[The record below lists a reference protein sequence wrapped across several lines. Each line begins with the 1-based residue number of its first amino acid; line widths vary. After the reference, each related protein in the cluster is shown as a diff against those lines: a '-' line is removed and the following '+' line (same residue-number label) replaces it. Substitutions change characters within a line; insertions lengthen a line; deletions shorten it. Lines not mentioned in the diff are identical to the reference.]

1 MNFEQLRLFK
11 RITLDYFAKLAPEDH
26 APELGEPHMHFGDP
40 ELLDYTSL
48 IEIRGEYQGC
58 IYLTSPSAM
67 LRDVLLI
74 NGESRDSP
82 EHLKD
87 MCQEFSNV
95 LSGNAS
101 KAFGGNWQIS
111 VPRSLTMNEV
121 MSLALPESTFV
132 MPIHWRGERS
142 LLVIGLREAQ
152 EAA

>member
-1 MNFEQLRLFK
+1 MNPEQLKLFK
-11 RITLDYFAKLAPEDH
+11 RITLDYFAKLAPEEQ
-26 APELGEPHMHFGDP
+26 PIMGEPHIHFGDP

-48 IEIRGEYQGC
+48 IEIHGEYHGC
-58 IYLTSPSAM
+58 IYLTSPTAM
-67 LRDVLLI
+67 LKDVLVI
-74 NGESRDSP
+74 NGEPKDSP

-111 VPRSLTMNEV
+111 VPRSLTTPEV
-121 MSLALPESTFV
+121 HALDLPDSTFV

-142 LLVIGLREAQ
+142 LLVVGLRAAQ

>member
-1 MNFEQLRLFK
+1 MNPEQFKLFK
-11 RITLDYFAKLAPEDH
+11 RITLDYFAKLAPDEEPRFD
-26 APELGEPHMHFGDP
+26 EPHLHFGHP

-48 IEIRGEYQGC
+48 IEIDGEYRGC
-58 IYLTSPSAM
+58 IYLTSPVAM
-67 LRDVLLI
+67 LKDVLLI
-74 NGESRDSP
+74 NGEERDSP

-111 VPRSLTMNEV
+111 VPRSLTRPEV
-121 MSLALPESTFV
+121 ETLDLPESTFV
-132 MPIHWRGERS
+132 MPIHWRDKQS
-142 LLVIGLREAQ
+142 LLVVGLRATR

>member
-1 MNFEQLRLFK
+1 MNPEQLKLFK
-11 RITLDYFAKLAPEDH
+11 RITLDYFAKLAPDEQ
-26 APELGEPHMHFGDP
+26 PVLGEPHIHFGDP

-48 IEIRGEYQGC
+48 IEIHGEYDGC
-58 IYLTSPSAM
+58 IYLSSPSAM
-67 LRDVLLI
+67 LKDVLVI
-74 NGESRDSP
+74 NGEQKDTP

-111 VPRSLTMNEV
+111 VPRTLTMAEV
-121 MSLALPESTFV
+121 QSLDLPESTFV
-132 MPIHWRGERS
+132 MPILWRGQRS
-142 LLVIGLREAQ
+142 LLVVGLRAAQ

>member
-1 MNFEQLRLFK
+1 MNPEQLRLFK
-11 RITLDYFAKLAPEDH
+11 RITLDYFAKLAPDEQ
-26 APELGEPHMHFGDP
+26 PVMGEPHMHFGDP

-48 IEIRGEYQGC
+48 IEIDGEYHGC

-67 LRDVLLI
+67 LRDVLTI
-74 NGESRDSP
+74 NGEPKDSP

-87 MCQEFSNV
+87 MCQELSNV

-101 KAFGGNWQIS
+101 KAFGGNWHIS
-111 VPRSLTMNEV
+111 VPRSLTIPEV
-121 MSLALPESTFV
+121 RALDLPESTFV

-142 LLVIGLREAQ
+142 LLVVGLRAKK

>member
-1 MNFEQLRLFK
+1 MNFEQFKLFK
-11 RITLDYFAKLAPEDH
+11 RITLDYFAKLAPDEQ
-26 APELGEPHMHFGDP
+26 PVMGEPHMHFGDP

-48 IEIRGEYQGC
+48 IEIEGEYHGC
-58 IYLTSPSAM
+58 IYLTSPVAM
-67 LRDVLLI
+67 LKDVLMI
-74 NGESRDSP
+74 NGEIRDTP

-111 VPRSLTMNEV
+111 VPRSLTKIEV
-121 MSLALPESTFV
+121 QSLALPESTFV
-132 MPIHWRGERS
+132 MPILWREQQS
-142 LLVIGLREAQ
+142 LLVVGLRDTR